1 MAQQAQVVEV
11 RRRRSRAE
19 AEQLV
24 AEYEASGLSQV
35 EFCRKQGLSLAT
47 LARYR
52 NRRRQAQGSP
62 APGDRW
68 VAVEVSAGRP
78 RLESGGSSG
87 LVVALPGG
95 RRIEVGCGF
104 DARALAQLLGVL
116 ERY

>member
-1 MAQQAQVVEV
+1 MDQQAQVIEV

-24 AEYEASGLSQV
+24 AEYETGGLSRV
-35 EFCRKQGLSLAT
+35 EFCRKRGLSLAT

-52 NRRRQAQGSP
+52 KRRTQGNP

-68 VAVEVSAGRP
+68 VAVEVPGGRP
-78 RLESGGSSG
+78 RLESKASSG
-87 LVVALPGG
+87 LAVALPGG
-95 RRIEVGCGF
+95 RRIEVGFGF
-104 DARALAQLLGVL
+104 DARTLAQLLGVL